1 MRIHS
6 GCQKCFDRF
15 TLPRQNECRKAL
27 VPLSGR
33 HLWFGVQPTLQCVKI
48 GDLDAAFTKATLG
61 LDVPVLSAKHDFLKL
76 CGEAKKFAF
85 VVGFFDAF

>member
-1 MRIHS
+1 
-6 GCQKCFDRF
+6 
-15 TLPRQNECRKAL
+15 
-27 VPLSGR
+27 
-33 HLWFGVQPTLQCVKI
+33 LQCVKI

-61 LDVPVLSAKHDFLKL
+61 LDVPVLAAKHDFLKL